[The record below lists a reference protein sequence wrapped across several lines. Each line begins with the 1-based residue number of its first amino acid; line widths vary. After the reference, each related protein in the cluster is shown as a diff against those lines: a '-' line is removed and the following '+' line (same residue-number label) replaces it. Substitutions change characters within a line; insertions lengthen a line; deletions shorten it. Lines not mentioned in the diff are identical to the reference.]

1 MDWPTFRWRGRYFDG
16 SQYLGSVVPTRAN
29 LEREIKL
36 LARYKLNCLCF
47 DAYNLVPFRSFPHCA
62 DANTLSLVD
71 WEYLVELAHRYH
83 VVFFPSLQSFAQIYQ
98 VIWNCE
104 EGKPYREETAP
115 GLICPS
121 RPENIVFLQGLY
133 RDLLTVFKYS
143 PALGV
148 GCSEVGMQ
156 WEKHYCP
163 RCRQRL
169 EQGETLQDIFYQ
181 PDRG

>member
-1 MDWPTFRWRGRYFDG
+1 M
-16 SQYLGSVVPTRAN
+16 A
-29 LEREIKL
+29 
-36 LARYKLNCLCF
+36 
-47 DAYNLVPFRSFPHCA
+47 
-62 DANTLSLVD
+62 D

-83 VVFFPSLQSFAQIYQ
+83 VTFFPSLQSFAQIYQ

-104 EGKPYREETAP
+104 EGKPYREGTAP